1 MKNYTVSAKNVFY
14 IYAKAKLCF
23 KRVLIPFSI
32 LRVSIFYFFYF
43 FLISNKNI
51 LLEIK
56 QTLYAG
62 GVLREKYNQF
72 KV

>member
-32 LRVSIFYFFYF
+32 LRVSIFYFF
-43 FLISNKNI
+43 LISNKNI

-72 KV
+72 KVQ